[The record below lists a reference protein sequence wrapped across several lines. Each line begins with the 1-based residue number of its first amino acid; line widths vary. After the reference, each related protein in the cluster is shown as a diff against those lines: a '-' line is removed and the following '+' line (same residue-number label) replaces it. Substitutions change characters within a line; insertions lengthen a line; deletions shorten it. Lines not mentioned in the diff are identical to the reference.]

1 MSIVMLKHSVTGLVL
16 SMGEP
21 TIKNAIEALRNQTHR
36 CVDVKIITNISPF
49 HRAINKGVAEIE
61 TEFFLQCDAD
71 MVPDPDC
78 IEVFLK
84 HMHDDIGVVI
94 GHLQDPLMGKI
105 QAIKLFRTSC
115 VKTLQ
120 FDNHLSPDTDLIN
133 RMNQLGW
140 RYVFAKR
147 EVSRQ
152 GRSDDIFGD
161 HRPHYTDLYTFQKFR
176 LEGARMAKRGIFQEL
191 EDSLDRLSQSKHPMA
206 KVAIIGLCNG
216 IFEDR
221 DVDGLEP
228 YAGDQ
233 LFEKLHTYQAKVSE
247 KDHIFAPMAK

>member
-1 MSIVMLKHSVTGLVL
+1 MLKNAVTGLVL

-21 TIKNAIEALRNQTHR
+21 TTKNAIEALRNQTHV
-36 CVDVKIITNISPF
+36 CVDVQIVTNISPF
-49 HRAINKGVAEIE
+49 HKAINKGVAEIE

-71 MVPDPDC
+71 MIPDPDC
-78 IEVFLK
+78 VDILLK
-84 HMHDDIGVVI
+84 HMQDDIGVVI
-94 GHLQDPLMGKI
+94 GYLQDPLMGKI

-115 VKTLQ
+115 AKTLQ

-140 RYVFAKR
+140 RYVFANR

-161 HRPHYTDLYTFQKFR
+161 HCPQYTDLYTFQKFR
-176 LEGARMAKRGIFQEL
+176 LEGARMAKRGVFREL
-191 EDSLDRLSQSKHPMA
+191 EDSLDRLSQSRHPMA
-206 KVAIIGLCNG
+206 KIAIIGLCNR

-221 DVDGLEP
+221 KVDGLGP
-228 YAGDQ
+228 YVGDE
-233 LFEKLHTYQAKVSE
+233 LFEKLHTYQVKTSE
-247 KDHIFAPMAK
+247 KNHIFAPIA